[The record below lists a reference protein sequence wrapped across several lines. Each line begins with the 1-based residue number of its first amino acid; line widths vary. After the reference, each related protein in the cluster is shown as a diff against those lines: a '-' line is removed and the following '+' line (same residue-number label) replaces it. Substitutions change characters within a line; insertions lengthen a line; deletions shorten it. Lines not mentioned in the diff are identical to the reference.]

1 MIPGS
6 VPDRACSAGEPL
18 RLRASTLDF
27 KTLSSHQPDKPRSI
41 LQQQPFPLARPTKGA
56 TPPLW
61 RPSAVWPLASR
72 RGSFSHGL
80 GVGRRRARSPPE
92 PHFLW
97 GLQALDG
104 APSCIPRSSHL
115 PDLPLASSH
124 LPLPS
129 LTSSHLGDSHL
140 KLLNVSTPAA
150 FALPRQVT
158 FTVLGT
164 KHVVISEGRRHF
176 ARHHDLL

>member
-61 RPSAVWPLASR
+61 RPSAVWPLASGAVYSRTVWGSEGEGRGHRQNRTSSGGFR
-72 RGSFSHGL
+72 RWAG
-80 GVGRRRARSPPE
+80 P
-92 PHFLW
+92 
-97 GLQALDG
+97 
-104 APSCIPRSSHL
+104 PSCIPRSSHL

-140 KLLNVSTPAA
+140 KLLNVSTSAA

-158 FTVLGT
+158 FTVPGT

>member
-1 MIPGS
+1 MAVGI
-6 VPDRACSAGEPL
+6 SARFILARSGGRKAKGEVTA
-18 RLRASTLDF
+18 RTA
-27 KTLSSHQPDKPRSI
+27 
-41 LQQQPFPLARPTKGA
+41 FPLGA
-56 TPPLW
+56 
-61 RPSAVWPLASR
+61 S
-72 RGSFSHGL
+72 
-80 GVGRRRARSPPE
+80 
-92 PHFLW
+92 
-97 GLQALDG
+97 G
-104 APSCIPRSSHL
+104 APSSHL

-158 FTVLGT
+158 FTVPGT

-176 ARHHDLL
+176 ARG